1 MNVVVS
7 LQVRLFAAEDAPS
20 QSSTVRQDL
29 LQAKKTKFLHP
40 ANLTVHVDIPPGFG
54 PSAAKEAEPV
64 VAVIMAQVSW
74 CTPESVS
81 S

>member
-1 MNVVVS
+1 MLLF

-40 ANLTVHVDIPPGFG
+40 ANLTVPVDIPPGFG
-54 PSAAKEAEPV
+54 PSAPKETEPV
-64 VAVIMAQVSW
+64 VAVIIAQISW
-74 CTPESVS
+74 RNPESVS
-81 S
+81 F